1 VAGQNSTECAATGFE
16 LTCLRAFAGII
27 GDLAG
32 ETRILKALRAQMF
45 MQFSSIDDAISEIH
59 DGRMVIIVD
68 DEDREN
74 EGDLVCAAEKATPEI
89 VNFMARHARGLICL
103 PLTEE
108 RCDELH
114 LTTQV
119 ADNTS
124 YLGTA
129 FTVSIDARKGVTT
142 GISAADRATTIQAAV
157 DPQTR
162 PQDLARPGHVFPLR
176 AKKGGVLVRPGQTE
190 ASVDIARMAGL
201 YPAGVIC
208 EIMNEDGTM
217 ARLPE
222 LTEFAALHNL
232 KMITVAD
239 LVRYRISKETLVKRA
254 VETDLPTVYGRF
266 RAVAFENVINGDVH
280 LAMVMGNVRTEE
292 PVLVRVHT
300 ENVTCDMFGSLID
313 DTGFQLHAALEK
325 IAAAGRGVVLYLRQ
339 REHSLDLVNQLR
351 TYAVMQERN
360 VGKREASLETGY
372 GSDRDYGVGAQI
384 LHDLGL
390 RRIQLLTNHP
400 PKVAALEGFELEVVG
415 NIPLGQ
421 PAHLKDSSGEQKPE
435 NKEQRI

>member
-1 VAGQNSTECAATGFE
+1 
-16 LTCLRAFAGII
+16 
-27 GDLAG
+27 
-32 ETRILKALRAQMF
+32 MP
-45 MQFSSIDDAISEIH
+45 FSSIEAAAADIRE
-59 DGRMVIIVD
+59 GRMIIIVD

-74 EGDLVCAAEKATPEI
+74 EGDLVCAAEKITPDI

-124 YLGTA
+124 FLGTA
-129 FTVSIDARKGVTT
+129 FTVSIDARKGITT
-142 GISAADRATTIQAAV
+142 GISASDRATTILTAV
-157 DPQTR
+157 EPNAR
-162 PQDLARPGHVFPLR
+162 PQDLARPGHIFPLR
-176 AKKGGVLVRPGQTE
+176 AKNGGVLVRPGQTE
-190 ASVDIARMAGL
+190 ASVDIARIAGL

-208 EIMNEDGTM
+208 EVMNEDGTM
-217 ARLPE
+217 ARLPHLE
-222 LTEFAALHNL
+222 AFAAEHSL

-239 LVRYRISKETLVKRA
+239 LVRYRISKEMLVRRV

-266 RAVAFENVINGDVH
+266 KAVAYENIINGDVH
-280 LAMVMGNVRTEE
+280 LAMVMGKVKGDD

-325 IAAAGRGVVLYLRQ
+325 IAGEGRGVVLYLRQ

-351 TYAVMQERN
+351 TYKVMQERN
-360 VGKREASLETGY
+360 LPKHEASVETGY
-372 GSDRDYGVGAQI
+372 GVDRDYGVGAQI
-384 LHDLGL
+384 LHDLGV
-390 RRIQLLTNHP
+390 RRILLLSNHP
-400 PKVAALEGFELEVVG
+400 PRVAALEGFELSVVG
-415 NIPLGQ
+415 NVPLGER
-421 PAHLKDSSGEQKPE
+421 ASLKDQDSIAP
-435 NKEQRI
+435 R

>member
-1 VAGQNSTECAATGFE
+1 MALATIEEAVADI
-16 LTCLRAFAGII
+16 R
-27 GDLAG
+27 
-32 ETRILKALRAQMF
+32 
-45 MQFSSIDDAISEIH
+45 
-59 DGRMVIIVD
+59 DGRMIIIVD

-74 EGDLVCAAEKATPEI
+74 EGDLVCAAEKVTPEI
-89 VNFMARHARGLICL
+89 INFMARHARGLICL

-129 FTVSIDARKGVTT
+129 FTVSIDARRGITT
-142 GISAADRATTIQAAV
+142 GISAADRATTILVAV
-157 DPQTR
+157 DAQSR

-176 AKKGGVLVRPGQTE
+176 AKSGGVLVRPGQTE
-190 ASVDIARMAGL
+190 ASVDMARIAGL

-217 ARLPE
+217 SRLPQLE
-222 LTEFAALHNL
+222 AFAEQHGL
-232 KMITVAD
+232 KMVSVAE
-239 LVRYRISKETLVKRA
+239 LVRYRIRKEMLVRPI

-266 RAVAFENVINGDVH
+266 RAIAYENVINGDVH
-280 LAMVMGNVRTEE
+280 LAMVMGNVRTDE

-313 DTGFQLHAALEK
+313 DTGFQLHTALEK
-325 IAAAGRGVVLYLRQ
+325 IAAAARGVVLYLRQ

-351 TYAVMQERN
+351 TYNVMQERGLN
-360 VGKREASLETGY
+360 KREASLETGY
-372 GSDRDYGVGAQI
+372 GIDRDYGVGAQI

-390 RRIQLLTNHP
+390 RKILLLSNHP
-400 PKVAALEGFELEVVG
+400 PKVAALEGFELSVVG
-415 NIPLGQ
+415 NVPLGQ
-421 PAHLKDSSGEQKPE
+421 PRNLDEVCQ
-435 NKEQRI
+435 Q

>member
-1 VAGQNSTECAATGFE
+1 MSFATIEEAVADI
-16 LTCLRAFAGII
+16 R
-27 GDLAG
+27 
-32 ETRILKALRAQMF
+32 
-45 MQFSSIDDAISEIH
+45 
-59 DGRMVIIVD
+59 DGRMIIIID

-74 EGDLVCAAEKATPEI
+74 EGDLVCAAEKTTPEI
-89 VNFMARHARGLICL
+89 INFMARHARGLICL

-124 YLGTA
+124 FLGTA
-129 FTVSIDARKGVTT
+129 FTVSIDARKGITT
-142 GISAADRATTIQAAV
+142 GISAADRATTIQVAV

-162 PQDLARPGHVFPLR
+162 PQDIARPGHIFPLR
-176 AKKGGVLVRPGQTE
+176 ARTGGVLVRTGQTE
-190 ASVDIARMAGL
+190 ASVDMARIAGL

-222 LTEFAALHNL
+222 LQEFAETHNL

-239 LVRYRISKETLVKRA
+239 LVKYRISKETLVKRA

-266 RAVAFENVINGDVH
+266 RAVAYENVINGDVH
-280 LAMVMGNVRTEE
+280 LAMVMGDVKTDD

-313 DTGFQLHAALEK
+313 DTGFQLHTALEK
-325 IAAAGRGVVLYLRQ
+325 IAAAGQGVVLYLRQ

-351 TYAVMQERN
+351 TYALMQEQN
-360 VGKREASLETGY
+360 VTKREASLETGY
-372 GSDRDYGVGAQI
+372 GLARDYGVGAQI

-390 RRIQLLTNHP
+390 KRIRLLTNHP
-400 PKVAALEGFELEVVG
+400 PKVAALEGFALEVVG
-415 NIPLGQ
+415 NVPLGE
-421 PAHLKDSSGEQKPE
+421 PAHLKNSSIERRQPLPEKREQHS
-435 NKEQRI
+435 

>member
-1 VAGQNSTECAATGFE
+1 MSFATIEEAA
-16 LTCLRAFAGII
+16 A
-27 GDLAG
+27 
-32 ETRILKALRAQMF
+32 
-45 MQFSSIDDAISEIH
+45 EIR
-59 DGRMVIIVD
+59 DGRMIIIVD

-74 EGDLVCAAEKATPEI
+74 EGDLVCAAEKTTPEVI
-89 VNFMARHARGLICL
+89 NFMARHARGLICL

-108 RCDELH
+108 RCDDLH

-142 GISAADRATTIQAAV
+142 GISAADRATTILAAV
-157 DPQTR
+157 DPKTR

-176 AKKGGVLVRPGQTE
+176 AKTGGVLVRPGQTE
-190 ASVDIARMAGL
+190 ASVDIARIAGL

-208 EIMNEDGTM
+208 EIMNEDGSM
-217 ARLPE
+217 ARLPQ
-222 LTEFAALHNL
+222 LKEFAAEHQL

-239 LVRYRISKETLVKRA
+239 LVRYRISKETLVRRVA
-254 VETDLPTVYGRF
+254 ETDLPTVYGRF
-266 RAVAFENVINGDVH
+266 RAIAYENIINGDVH
-280 LAMVMGNVRTEE
+280 LAMVMGNVGMQPSGKDLTSSVIAGSAPIDE

-325 IAAAGRGVVLYLRQ
+325 IAGASQGVVLYLRQ

-351 TYAVMQERN
+351 TYALMQEQRLS
-360 VGKREASLETGY
+360 KQEASLQTGY
-372 GSDRDYGVGAQI
+372 GVYRDYGVGAQI
-384 LHDLGL
+384 LHELGL
-390 RRIQLLTNHP
+390 RKILLLTNHP

-415 NIPLGQ
+415 NVSLGE
-421 PAHLKDSSGEQKPE
+421 PAHLKSSSPSDASPVKK
-435 NKEQRI
+435 NLT

>member
-1 VAGQNSTECAATGFE
+1 MSFASIAAAAADIRE
-16 LTCLRAFAGII
+16 
-27 GDLAG
+27 
-32 ETRILKALRAQMF
+32 
-45 MQFSSIDDAISEIH
+45 
-59 DGRMVIIVD
+59 GRMIIIVD

-74 EGDLVCAAEKATPEI
+74 EGDLVCAAEKVTPEVI
-89 VNFMARHARGLICL
+89 NFMARYARGLICL

-124 YLGTA
+124 FLGTA
-129 FTVSIDARKGVTT
+129 FTVSIDGRKGVST
-142 GISAADRATTIQAAV
+142 GISASDRATTILTAV
-157 DPQTR
+157 DPKTR
-162 PQDLARPGHVFPLR
+162 PSDLARPGHIFPLR
-176 AKKGGVLVRPGQTE
+176 AKTGGVLVRAGQTE
-190 ASVDIARMAGL
+190 ASVDIARLAGL

-222 LTEFAALHNL
+222 LKEFAAAHDL

-239 LVRYRISKETLVKRA
+239 LVRYRISKETLVRRV
-254 VETDLPTVYGRF
+254 VETDLPTVHGLF
-266 RAVAFENVINGDVH
+266 RAIAYENIINGDVH
-280 LAMVMGNVRTEE
+280 LAMVMGDLDDDPDE

-300 ENVTCDMFGSLID
+300 ENVTCDMFGSLVD
-313 DTGFQLHAALEK
+313 DTGFQLHSALEK
-325 IAAAGRGVVLYLRQ
+325 IAAAGSGVVLYLRQ

-351 TYAVMQERN
+351 TYAVMQER
-360 VGKREASLETGY
+360 GLSKQEASLETSY
-372 GSDRDYGVGAQI
+372 GLNRDYGVGAQI

-390 RRIQLLTNHP
+390 RRILLLTNHP

-415 NIPLGQ
+415 NVPLGQ
-421 PAHLKDSSGEQKPE
+421 PAYLKEPPADHRVPRSEKR
-435 NKEQRI
+435 EQRT

>member
-1 VAGQNSTECAATGFE
+1 VGEFRAKSQNLKPKIENITMPFTSIEDAAADIRE
-16 LTCLRAFAGII
+16 
-27 GDLAG
+27 
-32 ETRILKALRAQMF
+32 
-45 MQFSSIDDAISEIH
+45 
-59 DGRMVIIVD
+59 GRMIIIVD

-74 EGDLVCAAEKATPEI
+74 EGDLVCGAEKATPEVI
-89 VNFMARHARGLICL
+89 NFMARHARGLICL

-124 YLGTA
+124 FLGTA
-129 FTVSIDARKGVTT
+129 FTVSIDGRKGVST
-142 GISAADRATTIQAAV
+142 GISASDRATTILTAV
-157 DPQTR
+157 DPQTK
-162 PQDLARPGHVFPLR
+162 PSDLARPGHIFPLR
-176 AKKGGVLVRPGQTE
+176 AKNGGVLVRPGQTE
-190 ASVDIARMAGL
+190 ASVDIARIAGL

-222 LTEFAALHNL
+222 LRQFAALHQI
-232 KMITVAD
+232 KMITVAA
-239 LVRYRISKETLVKRA
+239 LVRYRISKETLVRRI
-254 VETDLPTVYGRF
+254 VETDLPTIYGQF
-266 RAVAFENVINGDVH
+266 RAIAYENVINGDVH
-280 LAMVMGNVRTEE
+280 LAMVMGNVGTAE

-325 IAAAGRGVVLYLRQ
+325 IAAAGQGVVLYLRQ

-351 TYAVMQERN
+351 TYAVMQER
-360 VGKREASLETGY
+360 GLTKQEASLETNY
-372 GSDRDYGVGAQI
+372 GIDRDYGVGAQI

-390 RRIQLLTNHP
+390 RRILLLTNHP
-400 PKVAALEGFELEVVG
+400 PKVTALEGFELEVAG
-415 NIPLGQ
+415 NVPLGE
-421 PAHLKDSSGEQKPE
+421 PAPLKEPLAESKMPSAEE
-435 NKEQRI
+435 KELRT

>member
-1 VAGQNSTECAATGFE
+1 VTIATIEEAVADI
-16 LTCLRAFAGII
+16 R
-27 GDLAG
+27 
-32 ETRILKALRAQMF
+32 
-45 MQFSSIDDAISEIH
+45 
-59 DGRMVIIVD
+59 DGRMIIIVD

-74 EGDLVCAAEKATPEI
+74 EGDLVCAAEKVTPEI
-89 VNFMARHARGLICL
+89 INFMARHARGLICL

-129 FTVSIDARKGVTT
+129 FTVSIDARRGITT
-142 GISAADRATTIQAAV
+142 GISAADRATTIMVAV
-157 DPQTR
+157 DPKSR
-162 PQDLARPGHVFPLR
+162 PQDLARPGHIFPLR
-176 AKKGGVLVRPGQTE
+176 AKNGGVLVRPGQTE
-190 ASVDIARMAGL
+190 ASVDIARIAGL

-217 ARLPE
+217 SRMPQLEA
-222 LTEFAALHNL
+222 FAAQHNL
-232 KMITVAD
+232 KMISVAD
-239 LVRYRISKETLVKRA
+239 LVRYRISKEMLVRRV

-266 RAVAFENVINGDVH
+266 RAIAYENVINGDVH
-280 LAMVMGNVRTEE
+280 LAMVMGDVTTDE

-313 DTGFQLHAALEK
+313 DTGFQLHTALEK
-325 IAAAGRGVVLYLRQ
+325 IAGAARGVVLYLRQ

-351 TYAVMQERN
+351 TYNLMQQS
-360 VGKREASLETGY
+360 GISKPDASLETGY
-372 GSDRDYGVGAQI
+372 GLDRDYGVGAQI

-390 RRIQLLTNHP
+390 RQILLLSNHP
-400 PKVAALEGFELEVVG
+400 PKVAALEGFELSVTGHV
-415 NIPLGQ
+415 PLGE
-421 PAHLKDSSGEQKPE
+421 PASLKDQQDAAAKP
-435 NKEQRI
+435 K

>member
-1 VAGQNSTECAATGFE
+1 M
-16 LTCLRAFAGII
+16 AFA
-27 GDLAG
+27 
-32 ETRILKALRAQMF
+32 
-45 MQFSSIDDAISEIH
+45 SIKDAVHEIRN
-59 DGRMVIIVD
+59 GRMIIIVD

-74 EGDLVCAAEKATPEI
+74 EGDLVCAAEKATPQI
-89 VNFMARHARGLICL
+89 INFMARHARGLICL
-103 PLTEE
+103 PLTEQ

-124 YLGTA
+124 FLGTA

-142 GISAADRATTIQAAV
+142 GISVADRATTIQVAV
-157 DPQTR
+157 DPLTR

-176 AKKGGVLVRPGQTE
+176 AKNGGVLVRPGQTE
-190 ASVDIARMAGL
+190 ASVDIARIAGL

-222 LTEFAALHNL
+222 LKEFSETHNI

-239 LVRYRISKETLVKRA
+239 LVRYRIGKETLVKRA
-254 VETDLPTVYGRF
+254 VETDLPTVYGHF
-266 RAVAFENVINGDVH
+266 RAVAFENIINGDVH
-280 LAMVMGNVRTEE
+280 LAMVMGNVETEE

-313 DTGFQLHAALEK
+313 DTGFQLHTALEK

-351 TYAVMQERN
+351 TYAVMQEKSIP
-360 VGKREASLETGY
+360 KREACLETGY

-400 PKVAALEGFELEVVG
+400 PKVAALEGFALEVVG
-415 NIPLGQ
+415 NVPLGE
-421 PAHLKDSSGEQKPE
+421 PAHLKDAGTAGKLTPVEKR
-435 NKEQRI
+435 EQRT